1 MNDGPTQDETGTAP
15 LRLGDYLPYRLA
27 IASNQ
32 VSSMVAQ
39 AYQSRFGITI
49 WEWRVIAILGE
60 GRPLTAQALCD
71 VTAMDKVSVS
81 RAVRAL
87 ADRGLISRSHNVA
100 DRRSR
105 LLALTASGQAVYAE
119 IAPVAL
125 AAERDLLAGL
135 SPGDVAQLADLLDR
149 LRDRARELKSRSPGS
164 PRAGR

>member
-1 MNDGPTQDETGTAP
+1 MDDSPTQDETGTAP

-87 ADRGLISRSHNVA
+87 ADRGLISRSHNAA

-105 LLALTASGQAVYAE
+105 LLSLTASGRAIYAE

-125 AAERDLLAGL
+125 EAERDLLTGL
-135 SPGDVAQLADLLDR
+135 SSDEVARLTGLLDR
-149 LRDRARELKSRSPGS
+149 LRDRARELKGP
-164 PRAGR
+164 